1 MQTMRL
7 LILLSSLFI
16 AGVVSASPTSD
27 DFKLC
32 HSLSSEVLKGCLDSS
47 AGYLQGNVCWQEA
60 QSANRRCYL
69 DVQNEY
75 RVSSIKAEPDSS
87 SVDLEVLLNDEI
99 TKLIELYSDG
109 FADSDLTLRHIT
121 YGPLFDSDKPAA
133 VVFFSLAGVG
143 LSNIHHEY
151 IAVFAQGGG
160 LDLTRIKGPKEKAF
174 HLVATA
180 LVGSKETRTLIWD
193 TAQITQGTIVVKG
206 LRWGKGDPGCCPS
219 ESIEVEFTISDNLVS
234 ELIPN
239 RYPLLQEKIK

>member
-16 AGVVSASPTSD
+16 AGVVRASPASD
-27 DFKLC
+27 NLT
-32 HSLSSEVLKGCLDSS
+32 
-47 AGYLQGNVCWQEA
+47 
-60 QSANRRCYL
+60 
-69 DVQNEY
+69 
-75 RVSSIKAEPDSS
+75 P
-87 SVDLEVLLNDEI
+87 DLEAVLNDEI

-109 FADSDLTLRHIT
+109 FADSDQALRHIT

-133 VVFFSLAGVG
+133 VVFFSLTGVG
-143 LSNIHHEY
+143 LSNVHHEY

-180 LVGSKETRTLIWD
+180 LVGSKDTRTLIWD

-219 ESIEVEFTISDNLVS
+219 ESIEVEFTLPDNLVS
-234 ELIPN
+234 ELIPS